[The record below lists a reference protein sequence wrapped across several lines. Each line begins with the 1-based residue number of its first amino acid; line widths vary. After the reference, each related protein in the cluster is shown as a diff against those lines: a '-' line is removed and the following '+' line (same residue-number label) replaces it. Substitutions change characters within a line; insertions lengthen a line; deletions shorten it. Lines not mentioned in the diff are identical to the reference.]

1 MERRDG
7 WSSPARAERP
17 GGNRI
22 RLTGRLVHVY
32 FFGWGGGT
40 ADASVRRIV
49 RVFRGLWSLRLRR
62 IRQFL
67 RVLCVSDFLPV
78 ARGHLPCACSRTG
91 AAADF
96 FGFPAAGSATNPA
109 VKSHQPQRSGF
120 ALILKAGAGK
130 TPGLLPAPAF
140 KINANP
146 VACYACDLT
155 AENRDRLCGV
165 GGYPRP
171 SGRFHRLR
179 RGFRWGTR
187 TGERNTGLTACC
199 RAPTGGR
206 RVVATERVTTVNR
219 CAGGSRNPVSGSGTR
234 PATVRR
240 PERTNR

>member
-32 FFGWGGGT
+32 FFGWGERT
-40 ADASVRRIV
+40 AGASGASDCSGFSGPLEPSCPSDPSVPSEPLCSSV
-49 RVFRGLWSLRLRR
+49 PSCPSDPSVPPGSLCQRLPSPW
-62 IRQFL
+62 L
-67 RVLCVSDFLPV
+67 S
-78 ARGHLPCACSRTG
+78 GHLPCACSRTG

-96 FGFPAAGSATNPA
+96 FGFPAAGAATNPA
-109 VKSHQPQRSGF
+109 VKSHQPQRSGV

-171 SGRFHRLR
+171 SGQFHRLR

-199 RAPTGGR
+199 RAP
-206 RVVATERVTTVNR
+206 
-219 CAGGSRNPVSGSGTR
+219 AGDGASWQPN
-234 PATVRR
+234 A
-240 PERTNR
+240 

>member
-32 FFGWGGGT
+32 FFRGGAGEPRMLR
-40 ADASVRRIV
+40 VLRIV
-49 RVFRGLWSLRLRR
+49 RVFRGLWSLRVRRNRQFRRSLRVRQFLRVRRVRR

-199 RAPTGGR
+199 RAP
-206 RVVATERVTTVNR
+206 
-219 CAGGSRNPVSGSGTR
+219 AGDGASWQPN
-234 PATVRR
+234 A
-240 PERTNR
+240 

>member
-1 MERRDG
+1 M
-7 WSSPARAERP
+7 PARTPEGCPPKSEGQLLQAPSNGASRWMVIARP
-17 GGNRI
+17 RRKARREQNPAHRPARS
-22 RLTGRLVHVY
+22 RLL
-32 FFGWGGGT
+32 FPGWGGGT

-49 RVFRGLWSLRLRR
+49 RVFRGLWSLRV
-62 IRQFL
+62 RQFL

-120 ALILKAGAGK
+120 ALVLKAGAGK

-179 RGFRWGTR
+179 RGFRWGR
-187 TGERNTGLTACC
+187 ELGN
-199 RAPTGGR
+199 
-206 RVVATERVTTVNR
+206 
-219 CAGGSRNPVSGSGTR
+219 GT
-234 PATVRR
+234 PG
-240 PERTNR
+240 